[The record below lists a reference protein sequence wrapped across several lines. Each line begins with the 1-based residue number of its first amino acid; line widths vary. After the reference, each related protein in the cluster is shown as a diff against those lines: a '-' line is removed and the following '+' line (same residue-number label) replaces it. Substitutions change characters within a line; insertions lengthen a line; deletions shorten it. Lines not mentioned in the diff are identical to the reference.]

1 MNQSD
6 EYVSK
11 WKEDIPYQPL
21 NIIDARTFAERVEEV
36 LTIEAFRA
44 WLESKDGNEIV
55 GRATYARECPIHS
68 FLHLRIVDKKT
79 DETPLEVFGTVV
91 VLHHGRGR
99 DDGARLPP
107 WVNHFITLLDLAG
120 SLEAGT
126 TAKQALAILAEV
138 EKELAD
144 TSEKGEG

>member
-6 EYVSK
+6 EQAGR
-11 WKEDIPYQPL
+11 WKDDIPVQPL
-21 NIIDARTFAERVEEV
+21 NIIDTRTFAERVEEA

-44 WLESKDGNEIV
+44 WLESKDGDDVV
-55 GRATYARECPIHS
+55 GRATYTRECPIHN
-68 FLHLRIVDKKT
+68 FLHPRFAKKA

-99 DDGARLPP
+99 DDDARLPS
-107 WVNHFITLLDLAG
+107 WVNHFITLLDFTG

-126 TAKQALAILAEV
+126 TAEQALAILAEV